1 MSTGMRI
8 SYVEKHLPVLMARA
22 DGQYKLARVVGCLV
36 EGVVACQRG
45 FFLLSRVEVKEPRS
59 YDATY
64 DTNCKTDIKAKR
76 GL

>member
-1 MSTGMRI
+1 MRI
-8 SYVEKHLPVLMARA
+8 SHVEKHLPMLMARA
-22 DGQYKLARVVGCLV
+22 GGQYKLARVVGCQV

-45 FFLLSRVEVKEPRS
+45 LCSRVEVKEPRS
-59 YDATY
+59 YDATN